1 VISRPEHK
9 RKPSYATDD
18 ASNSPR
24 DLEHFLQLVL
34 VVLHRW
40 LHNGHLRFSYAFI
53 ISTAMPYPVPVLS
66 TQIYL
71 QSNQTVTA
79 ALINI
84 FTHKS
89 FCRLTM
95 PSTMHHVT
103 KTTFFFLNRTKKFH
117 LD

>member
-1 VISRPEHK
+1 VISRPERK

-34 VVLHRW
+34 RVLHRW
-40 LHNGHLRFSYAFI
+40 LHNEHLRFLYAFI
-53 ISTAMPYPVPVLS
+53 ISTAMQYPVPVLS
-66 TQIYL
+66 TKIYL
-71 QSNQTVTA
+71 PSNQNVTA

-103 KTTFFFLNRTKKFH
+103 KKKTF
-117 LD
+117 